1 MNVASLFSGG
11 KDSLFSIYIVKQW
24 GWDIKYLV
32 TLYPKKKDSWMFHHL
47 NISQTEKIAKALDIP
62 HIKKTIEGNKEEE
75 ILELKEIL
83 QNLDIDGVISG
94 AIASE
99 YQRTRIEKIC
109 HELNIKSF
117 TPLWHKNQFTIVEDQ
132 IKAGFNIMIVGVFA
146 FGFDKSWLG
155 KYINNKCLNE
165 IISLSKKYKI
175 NIAGEGGEFETI
187 TLDGPIFKKKLIIDD
202 YYTKWIRDNG
212 YLIINKSHLE

>member
-32 TLYPKKKDSWMFHHL
+32 TLYPKKKDSWMFPHL

-109 HELNIKSF
+109 HELKIKSF
-117 TPLWHKNQFTIVEDQ
+117 TPLWHKNQLTIVKDQ

-155 KYINNKCLNE
+155 KYINDKCLNE

-202 YYTKWIRDNG
+202 FYTKWIRDNG

>member
-1 MNVASLFSGG
+1 MNIASLFSGG

-32 TLYPKKKDSWMFHHL
+32 TLYPKKKDSWMFHHI

-117 TPLWHKNQFTIVEDQ
+117 TPLWHKNQMTIVQDQ

-155 KYINNKCLNE
+155 KYINDKCLNE
-165 IISLSKKYKI
+165 IISLAKKYKV

-202 YYTKWIRDNG
+202 FYTKWNRDNG
-212 YLIINKSHLE
+212 YLIINKSHLK

>member
-32 TLYPKKKDSWMFHHL
+32 TLHPKKKDSWMFHHL

-109 HELNIKSF
+109 HELKIKSF
-117 TPLWHKNQFTIVEDQ
+117 TPLWHKNQLTIVKDQ

-155 KYINNKCLNE
+155 KYINDKCLNE